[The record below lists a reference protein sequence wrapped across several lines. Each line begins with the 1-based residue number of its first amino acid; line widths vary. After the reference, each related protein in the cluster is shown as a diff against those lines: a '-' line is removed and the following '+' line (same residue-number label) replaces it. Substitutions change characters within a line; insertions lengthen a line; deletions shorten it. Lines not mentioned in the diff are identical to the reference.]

1 MKEQSYYNSIIAKHV
16 EKGRIFR
23 NVGTAYQGAHAIVG
37 GKRCIVEPRMINF
50 GLCVGSSDL
59 IGWTEIEI
67 TPEMVGKKVAIFTA
81 FEVKKKGKKPSPQQA
96 AFLDFVSK
104 SGGITEIKEV

>member
-23 NVGTAYQGAHAIVG
+23 NNVGTAYQGAHAIVG

-59 IGWTEIEI
+59 IA
-67 TPEMVGKKVAIFTA
+67 PEMVGKKVAIFTA